1 MVALRDEERTSGNG
15 RKFQTATTAEA
26 GGVLRDASHG
36 SDGRVFEEEA

>member
-1 MVALRDEERTSGNG
+1 MVVLRDEERTSGDG

-36 SDGRVFEEEA
+36 SDGWIIEEEA